1 MKEPREIALLAA
13 QAMDEKMAQDLMLL
27 SVGHLTVIADYLLIG
42 SGRSV
47 PQVKTLVEFVEEKL
61 EKEGIPA
68 RRKEGAQ
75 EGRWAVLDYGSVI
88 VHVFHEQE
96 RAYYGLERLW
106 ADGTNAV
113 DLQEAG
119 IEVPAP
125 ASPEPNGAV

>member
-13 QAMDEKMAQDLMLL
+13 RAMDEKMAQELLLL

-47 PQVKTLVEFVEEKL
+47 PQVKTLVETVEEKL
-61 EKEGIPA
+61 EKEGVFV

-106 ADGTNAV
+106 TDGSNEV

-119 IEVPAP
+119 LEPATP
-125 ASPEPNGAV
+125 TPEEAL